1 MGVVFVILLL
11 LLAVAGG
18 AAPPQ
23 AERTVGDL
31 RLEMTSDRSAYAAG
45 DPVLV
50 TLRVTNTAAIPAE
63 VTTGGQQYDVV
74 VRQRGALIWQWSHDK
89 AFVQVIREMT
99 LAPGQVLTYKAS
111 WDQRDLQGRRVEAG
125 TYEIYCVFLGSQR
138 GVPASTEVGPVRVT
152 IGR

>member
-1 MGVVFVILLL
+1 MSVVFVILFLL
-11 LLAVAGG
+11 LVVAGG

-23 AERTVGDL
+23 ADRTVGDL
-31 RLEMTSDRSAYAAG
+31 RLEVTSDRSAYATG
-45 DPVLV
+45 DPVLI
-50 TLRVTNTAAIPAE
+50 TLRVTNTASLP
-63 VTTGGQQYDVV
+63 VDLTTGGQQYDAI

-89 AFVQVIREMT
+89 AFVQIVREVT

-125 TYEIYCVFLGSQR
+125 TYEIYCVFFGSQR
-138 GVPASTEVGPVRVT
+138 AGPASSEVGPVRIM